1 MKQIEA
7 QIMGQA
13 YVLACPEGSED
24 GLRDAVRR
32 VDAAMIQIRDAGKI
46 RARERIAVLAALN
59 LAFELGQQP
68 AQAPTVADT
77 PATAPSADPAAPA
90 RLDLLLQRL
99 DEALEQ
105 EPQLF

>member
-13 YVLACPEGSED
+13 YVLACPEGSES
-24 GLRDAVRR
+24 GLLEAVRR
-32 VDAAMIQIRDAGKI
+32 VDAAMTQIRDAGKI

-59 LAFELGQQP
+59 LAFELGQTP
-68 AQAPTVADT
+68 T
-77 PATAPSADPAAPA
+77 PAPEGSPSAAPA
-90 RLDLLLQRL
+90 TEPAHLNLLLQRL

>member
-13 YVLACPEGSED
+13 YVLACPEGSEE
-24 GLRDAVRR
+24 GLLEAVRR
-32 VDAAMIQIRDAGKI
+32 VDAAMIQIREAGKI

-59 LAFELGQQP
+59 LAFELGQLP
-68 AQAPTVADT
+68 AQAAAGT
-77 PATAPSADPAAPA
+77 PAPAPSADPADPA
-90 RLDLLLQRL
+90 RLNLLLQQLDKAL
-99 DEALEQ
+99 DE